1 MASQYIFIVGLPRTG
16 TKLMMNVLENSQKT
30 ACYITPENFFLGR
43 FMRSGIRQQMRQ
55 VGDLSVEANLRKLVD
70 NIYSGRYTIFRG
82 DYWSELAEGKWGFDK
97 ETMLNLLLAS
107 DRSDRAIYTILL
119 RCYAN
124 GAEGVILGDKTGPHL
139 YRLPTLLAWFPQ
151 AKVVHTL
158 RDPRAV
164 LASEHK
170 KQLRKVRRRVDQA
183 DEAGRRFQALALRGK
198 ELLQSLL
205 ILVYITVAWLYAARL
220 DRKYKRLYP
229 NNYYLSRFEDLVSQ
243 PEEAVRSLCNF
254 LDIPFNPAML
264 NPPKVDSSFGPKG
277 GSGFNTQ
284 TLNSWQSY
292 LKPWMKRWWLLLGK
306 KQLKEFNYI

>member
-1 MASQYIFIVGLPRTG
+1 MASRYIFIVGLPRTG
-16 TKLMMNVLENSQKT
+16 TKLMMNVLENNQEK

-43 FMRSGIRQQMRQ
+43 FLRPGIRRQMRQ
-55 VGDLSVEANLRKLVD
+55 LGDLSVEANLKKLVD
-70 NIYSGRYTIFRG
+70 NIYSARYTIFRG

-97 ETMLNLLLAS
+97 ETMFNELLDS
-107 DRSDRAIYTILL
+107 DRSDKAIYTILL

-124 GAEGVILGDKTGPHL
+124 GVENVILGDKTGPHL
-139 YRLPTLLAWFPQ
+139 YRVPTLLEWFPE
-151 AKVVHTL
+151 AKVIHTL

-170 KQLRKVRRRVDQA
+170 KQLRKLRRHISEA
-183 DEAGRRFQALALRGK
+183 DEAGRRLQALVLRAK
-198 ELLQSLL
+198 EVLHSML
-205 ILVYITVAWLYAARL
+205 IIVYITIAWLYAARL
-220 DRKYKRLYP
+220 DRKYKKRYP

-243 PEEAVRSLCNF
+243 PEESVRSLCYF
-254 LDIPFNPAML
+254 LGIAFNPAML

-277 GSGFNTQ
+277 GAGFNTQ

-306 KQLKEFNYI
+306 KQLKEFHYI